1 MNTLLKAY
9 KCFPQLTH
17 LGHMNRTLSMSSV
30 LSKYIDEPDYIKYTK
45 PQVPVY
51 GLLNI
56 QIRAY
61 DYTVLEHYAKHVHK
75 IALNM
80 DFEVKDAWATPH
92 QSWKVTNHEP
102 GTKKVST
109 EYHLNKY
116 ERNIQIANLP
126 AYCATTFFEII
137 QSSIPMGVC
146 ISVHPHDEQHTEIRY
161 IPDFE
166 LLILKK
172 QLEELLNPEENK
184 K

>member
-1 MNTLLKAY
+1 MNTFLRTC
-9 KCFPQLTH
+9 KCLPLLTH
-17 LGHMNRTLSMSSV
+17 LRPTNRSLTVTSV

-51 GLLNI
+51 ELLNI
-56 QIRAY
+56 QIKAY

-92 QSWKVTNHEP
+92 QSWKITNFEP
-102 GTKKVST
+102 GSKKVST

-137 QSSIPMGVC
+137 QSSLPMGVFVN
-146 ISVHPHDEQHTEIRY
+146 IHPHDEQHTEIRY

-172 QLEELLNPEENK
+172 QLDELLNPEENK